1 MNNINSLFENLMMY
15 NEISSKKT
23 QANLKESDQTILN
36 LAVELPDEIADI
48 KPDDVTVEVGVMEID
63 ADDTEK
69 EEKDTEIDSTDG
81 TDVDDELELTAD
93 SDESKEDDTD
103 DKKTEESIAPNFD
116 DAKARILKRAK
127 VESDDKSEKTEGL
140 FDINMFKKARK
151 VSECKKIDKE
161 TDKEEECIEKPE
173 LKENLAK
180 LEINSLNKLITDFV
194 RENYKNIDKIR
205 FNKAI
210 LENNKLIL
218 KGSIYDMNGKKEA
231 ITFVNRG
238 FNINKL
244 ENKSFLIDFKDAS
257 KTFGIIKEGLKQPFV
272 FKANMKNGTVTFESL
287 KVNFK
292 TKITESKST
301 QVTGRYILKE
311 D

>member
-15 NEISSKKT
+15 SETSSKKA
-23 QANLKESDQTILN
+23 QADLKESDQTILN
-36 LAVELPDEIADI
+36 LAVELPDEITDI

-69 EEKDTEIDSTDG
+69 KEKDTETDSAD
-81 TDVDDELELTAD
+81 DADSNDELELTTD
-93 SDESKEDDTD
+93 SDKSEGD
-103 DKKTEESIAPNFD
+103 DKDADKAEESLAPDFD

-127 VESDDKSEKTEGL
+127 IESDDKTEKTEGL

-151 VSECKKIDKE
+151 VSECKKANKE
-161 TDKEEECIEKPE
+161 TDEEECIEKPE

-238 FNINKL
+238 FNVNKL
-244 ENKSFLIDFKDAS
+244 ENKSFLIDFRDAS
-257 KTFGIIKEGLKQPFV
+257 KTFGVIKEGLKQPFV
-272 FKANMKNGTVTFESL
+272 FKANMKNGMVTFESL